1 MKVWKVTI
9 GNNFDNWMLTA
20 DTFKS
25 AMIKAEIQLKK
36 KGYSYQQKKITSLVL
51 IGDLE

>member
-20 DTFKS
+20 DAFKS
-25 AMIKAEIQLKK
+25 ATIKAEIQLKK
-36 KGYSYQQKKITSLVL
+36 KGYSYQQKITSLVL